1 MADAPTLLVF
11 EPNAAGHPAEFL
23 LAAVRAW
30 QRRGAAG
37 RLVVVAPPAVLDVR
51 PALAEALDAE
61 PGALF
66 VPLSSETSGHALN
79 VRRGD
84 ALRTALRAHPSSH
97 VLLMSLDHF
106 VSALAVRMPIP
117 AGTRVAGLT
126 LRPELHYAAI
136 GSPPASPRE
145 RAARWAKARLMRAAM
160 RHPAMAAVLSLDP
173 TAVPALRALAPRVR
187 VEAAPDPV
195 PAEPVRQ
202 TAAAVRAAYG
212 VADGRRLVVLPGALD
227 ARKGALALPRALL
240 HLDPGV
246 GRGLAVLL
254 AGALAPDVAADVR
267 SLCARVSSETP
278 VQMILHDS
286 FVPTDE
292 LPGVIAAADVV
303 ALPYER
309 HVGSSGF
316 LLRAA
321 AAGIPILAQDWG
333 LMGHLTRTHR
343 LGATADSGDPG
354 AVARALERLLAG
366 TVGFD
371 ADAAR
376 AFVAPNTAEAFGD
389 ALLGPLLDAR

>member
-11 EPNAAGHPAEFL
+11 EPNGAGHPAEFL
-23 LAAVRAW
+23 LAVVRAW
-30 QRRGAAG
+30 QRRGAPG
-37 RLVVVAPPAVLDVR
+37 HLVVTAPAIVLGIQ
-51 PALAEALDAE
+51 PALAEALEAE
-61 PGALF
+61 PGARF
-66 VPLSSETSGHALN
+66 VPLPGEPGGHALN
-79 VRRGD
+79 LRRGD
-84 ALRTALRAHPSSH
+84 ALRDAVRTHVPSH
-97 VLLMSLDHF
+97 ALLMSLDHF
-106 VSALAVRMPIP
+106 VGPLAARMALPD
-117 AGTRVAGLT
+117 GLRVAGLT
-126 LRPELHYAAI
+126 LRPELHYATI
-136 GSPPASPRE
+136 GSPPTSAKE
-145 RAARWAKARLMRAAM
+145 RAARWAKARIMRAAM

-173 TAVPALRALAPRVR
+173 TAVPALRALTPNVR

-195 PAEPVRQ
+195 PAEPVQQ

-212 VADGRRLVVLPGALD
+212 VEDGRRLVVLPGALD

-240 HLDPGV
+240 HLDASV
-246 GRGLAVLL
+246 GRGLAVLM
-254 AGALAPDVAADVR
+254 AGALAPEVEADVR
-267 SLCARVSSETP
+267 RLCARVSAETP
-278 VQMILHDS
+278 VQMILRDA

-292 LPGVIAAADVV
+292 LPGVIAAADIV
-303 ALPYER
+303 ALPYEG

-321 AAGIPILAQDWG
+321 AAGVPILAQEWG

-343 LGATADSGDPG
+343 LGATADSGDPA

-366 TVGFD
+366 TAGFD